1 MANFL
6 SSFSVLNLAMN
17 AIGYILHN
25 KVVSLYSAEEGAE
38 VLADCSI
45 IRCTVSD
52 KARLMEHPLEMG
64 SKIIDHKVFEPITAN
79 LQIAMPISGFET
91 ECATLKELYRKGTM
105 LSLQTKAYVYDNLQI
120 AGIPHEETAEN
131 INRLV
136 FNIELREAQVTQ
148 SVYVDK
154 ANKVKSKSDA
164 PTKKVGQVQS
174 KSDSALFS
182 MFGGLFK

>member
-6 SSFSVLNLAMN
+6 SSFSVLNLALN
-17 AIGYILHN
+17 AIGYILKN
-25 KVVSLYSAEEGAE
+25 KVVALYSAEEGAE
-38 VLADCSI
+38 VLTDCSI
-45 IRCTVSD
+45 IKCIVSD

-64 SKIIDHKVFEPITAN
+64 SKVVDHKVFEPITAS

-131 INRLV
+131 INRMI
-136 FNIELREAQVTQ
+136 FNIELKEALMTQ
-148 SVYVDK
+148 SIYVDQSS
-154 ANKVKSKSDA
+154 KVKSKADA
-164 PTKKVGQVQS
+164 PTKKVGQVQGQ
-174 KSDSALFS
+174 SDSALYW
-182 MFGGLFK
+182 MFGGLV

>member
-64 SKIIDHKVFEPITAN
+64 GKIVDHKVFEPITAN
-79 LQIAMPISGFET
+79 LQIAMPISGFEM

-105 LSLQTKAYVYDNLQI
+105 LSLQTKAYVYENLQI
-120 AGIPHEETAEN
+120 SGIPHEETAEN

-136 FNIELREAQVTQ
+136 FNIELREAQVAQ

-154 ANKVKSKSDA
+154 STKVKSKADA
-164 PTKKVGQVQS
+164 PTKKVGQVQG